1 MNDISP
7 TSQDDNKSDTSEMVT
22 WRQLLFGASI
32 MITLPAAVLFGS
44 SGQLDWWMAWIYI
57 GMTTAFSLGSRMIM
71 FQKHPD
77 LIADRANLSDKDDI
91 KSWDKTLAP
100 LVAILGPVVVLLVA
114 GLDMRFAW
122 SPNLPLVLQVTGLVI
137 TALGY
142 SLGVWATAVNRYFS
156 AVVRIQRERGHSTI
170 TSGPYR
176 YVRHPGYAGGMLAN
190 LAMPLVLDSLWALV
204 PAVLVNCLLIVRT
217 ALEDRT
223 LHEELVGYGEYAR
236 RVCYRLLPGVW

>member
-1 MNDISP
+1 M
-7 TSQDDNKSDTSEMVT
+7 M
-22 WRQLLFGASI
+22 A
-32 MITLPAAVLFGS
+32 LPAVVLFGS
-44 SGQLDWWMAWIYI
+44 SGQLDWWMGWIYV
-57 GMTTAFSLGSRMIM
+57 GMTTAFSMGSRIIM
-71 FQKHPD
+71 FRKYPD
-77 LIADRANLSDKDDI
+77 LIADRAKLSDKDDT

-100 LVAILGPVVVLLVA
+100 LVAILGPTVMLPVA

-142 SLGVWATAVNRYFS
+142 SLGVWATAVNRFFS
-156 AVVRIQRERGHSTI
+156 SVVRIQQERGHSTI

-176 YVRHPGYAGGMLAN
+176 YVRHPGYAGGILVN
-190 LAMPLVLDSLWALV
+190 SAMSLVLDSLWALI
-204 PAVLVNCLLIVRT
+204 PAVLVNCLLVVRT

-223 LHEELVGYGEYAR
+223 LHEELVGYSDYAG